1 MKKILNTLI
10 NKLCGVV
17 SFFGNKKCDKQ
28 RILDGM
34 KNIASDKK
42 SPIDADAVQDVQ
54 IQKILS
60 QFGIGAPKN
69 SHGYKKMLKD
79 GWHSICFF
87 ISEIVAF
94 LKGEGGAEPIL
105 QGKIDQSLKGA
116 VKKPVKFVMLALATF
131 FVIFVLWAG
140 FAPIDS
146 AVIARGVLVLEN
158 NRKSIQHPEGGV
170 IKTIFVKDGDIV
182 KKGDPI
188 VQLEG
193 ASVVSDMQ
201 ATLSTL
207 RFHIAAEI
215 RLLAE
220 LNKYKKPD
228 FNNVEL
234 DIKDPEVKDIIA
246 TQTQVFNARK
256 EDVQEKLALF
266 ASEKKRK
273 LDELKEYEK
282 QLEVS
287 SKTLKIEEEKL
298 SDVEKLSESKILS
311 KFQLSDAQRVY
322 NEYLNAV
329 SKLRGAVAV
338 TREEVKNSDVRVAS
352 YLKDIVSKI
361 SDEYKQNHLELLQ
374 LRSRYLQALD
384 RFQRLTIRAPESG
397 LVTGLR
403 YHTEGGVIS
412 HNDNTIASIINPN
425 DEIIVEAYVMPQDLI
440 RVQEGMKAKVQ
451 LEAEKQRLVPKLP
464 AEVFYVSADRQERPP
479 TSQTLPPEFYLV
491 KLRILGEKVEFLG
504 SDVELRPGK
513 PVSVYISK
521 GATTMARYFLGA
533 VLDSMNRA
541 IVR

>member
-1 MKKILNTLI
+1 MKRFLNWFSRKFSTFTSFLGYKKRKNESEI
-10 NKLCGVV
+10 KDV
-17 SFFGNKKCDKQ
+17 SLSKEDANSNDV
-28 RILDGM
+28 
-34 KNIASDKK
+34 K
-42 SPIDADAVQDVQ
+42 SAQ
-54 IQKILS
+54 IQHLLS
-60 QFGIGAPKN
+60 QFLQSEHKC
-69 SHGYKKMLKD
+69 KKTLKD
-79 GWHSICFF
+79 GWKLIQSSIC
-87 ISEIVAF
+87 EIVAF
-94 LKGEGGAEPIL
+94 LKGEGGAIPAL
-105 QGKIDQSLKGA
+105 QEKIDQSLKSA
-116 VKKPVKFVMLALATF
+116 VKKPIKFVMLALATF
-131 FVIFVLWAG
+131 FVIFILWAG

-158 NRKSIQHPEGGV
+158 NRKSIQHLEGGV

-188 VQLEG
+188 IQLEG

-207 RFHIAAEI
+207 RFHIATEI

-220 LNKYKKPD
+220 LNKYKTLN
-228 FNNVEL
+228 FNSPEL
-234 DIKDPEVKDIIA
+234 DPSDPEVKDIIA
-246 TQTQVFNARK
+246 TQIRVFNARK
-256 EDVQEKLALF
+256 EDMQEKLALF

-287 SKTLKIEEEKL
+287 SKTLKLEEQKL
-298 SDVEKLSESKILS
+298 QDVEKLSESKILS
-311 KFQLSDAQRVY
+311 KFQLSDTQRIY
-322 NEYLNAV
+322 NEHLNVV

-338 TREEVKNSDVRVAS
+338 TQEEVKNSDVRVAS
-352 YLKDIVSKI
+352 YLKDTVSKI

-384 RFQRLTIRAPESG
+384 RYQRLIIRAPESG

-412 HNDNTIASIINPN
+412 HADNTIASIINPN
-425 DEIIVEAYVMPQDLI
+425 DDIIVEAYIMPQDLI

-464 AEVFYVSADRQERPP
+464 AEIFYVSADRQERPQ

-504 SDVELRPGK
+504 SEVELRPGK

-521 GATTMARYFLGA
+521 GATTMAKYFLGA
-533 VLDSMNRA
+533 ILDSMNRA